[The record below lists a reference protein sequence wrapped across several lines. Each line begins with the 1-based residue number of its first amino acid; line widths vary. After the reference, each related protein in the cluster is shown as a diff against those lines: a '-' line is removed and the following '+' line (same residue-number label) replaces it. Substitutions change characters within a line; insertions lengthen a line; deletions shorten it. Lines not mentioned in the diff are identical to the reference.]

1 MGVRGVAIRGVAV
14 VTRLLAV
21 LAACALAACG
31 GAESDGV
38 DAPPPQD
45 GVDVREVA
53 ASLRVEPDDL
63 AVDGAARLTVR
74 HPRGLAALTLGMD
87 DALELTGVRV
97 NGRAVEATREGDAL
111 SVPLAGGD
119 SSVVEVAYRGRA
131 TAGLFRDDS
140 EGQTVV
146 YTDGWPDRTA
156 GWLPTVHHPSD
167 ASRFRLTLDVPQR
180 FEGVATGR
188 TVLDS
193 IAGDRRHLRFELD
206 GDAPPYTF
214 AFALGDFVTVDDGGG
229 EGPAIRHT
237 LLAGEAGRA
246 RQLGRTGAALD
257 TLAAVLGPYPY
268 ASYTTV
274 QVPMTFAGMENAAAP
289 FLRAELYRTALEGR
303 NAIEEVNFHEL
314 VHQWWGNAVVP
325 ADWRD
330 LWLAEGPATYL
341 TADLYARLDGGT
353 VGRRHL
359 ALMVR
364 QLERRDAR
372 RALVVAYDDPAEVL
386 SPTVYQK
393 GGAVLH
399 TLRLAIGDDAF
410 WQAMRRIQTEHAD
423 RPLSTAAFQ
432 SAFEAASGQDLDVF
446 FDFWVYG
453 DAVPTLDTN
462 WDRAT
467 RTLSWEIAGDAG
479 TLAGV
484 PFELLVLQGDA
495 QTVVA
500 ATDGVAS
507 LPSDSAPD
515 VWPVGVLV
523 EVE

>member
-1 MGVRGVAIRGVAV
+1 MRTLARSVVAV
-14 VTRLLAV
+14 A
-21 LAACALAACG
+21 ALALGACG
-31 GAESDGV
+31 GGVDDDGV

-45 GVDVREVA
+45 DVDVQEVV
-53 ASLRVEPDDL
+53 ASLRVEPERL
-63 AVDGAARLTVR
+63 AIDGTARLTVR
-74 HPRGLAALTLGMD
+74 HARDLATLVLGMD
-87 DALELTGVRV
+87 DALELLGVRV
-97 NGRAVEATREGDAL
+97 DGRPVDAARDGDAL
-111 SVPLAGGD
+111 RVPLAGGD
-119 SSVVEVAYRGRA
+119 TSVVEIAYRGTA
-131 TAGLFRDDS
+131 TAGLYRDDA

-167 ASRFRLTLDVPQR
+167 ASRFELALDVPQR
-180 FEGVATGR
+180 FEGVATGA

-193 IAGDRRHLRFELD
+193 IAGDRRHLRFVLD

-214 AFALGDFVTVDDGGG
+214 AFALGDFVTVDAGG
-229 EGPAIRHT
+229 EGTPIRHT

-246 RQLGRTGAALD
+246 RLLGRTGAALD
-257 TLAAVLGPYPY
+257 TLAALFGPYPY
-268 ASYTTV
+268 ATYATV

-289 FLRAELYRTALEGR
+289 FLRAELYRVELEGR
-303 NAIEEVNFHEL
+303 NAVEEVNFHEL

-341 TADLYARLDGGT
+341 TADLYARLDGPA
-353 VGRRHL
+353 VGRRHY

-372 RALVVAYDDPAEVL
+372 RALVTGYDDPAEML
-386 SPTVYQK
+386 TPTVYQK

-399 TLRLAIGDDAF
+399 TLRLAIGEGPF
-410 WQAMRRIQTEHAD
+410 WDAMRRLQTEHAD
-423 RPLSTAAFQ
+423 LPLSTAAFQ
-432 SAFEAASGQDLDVF
+432 SAFEAASGQDLDAF
-446 FDFWVYG
+446 FDLWVYG
-453 DAVPTLDTN
+453 DTVPTLDTS

-467 RTLSWEIAGDAG
+467 RTLRWEITGDAG

-484 PFELLVLQGDA
+484 PFELLLLQDGL
-495 QTVVA
+495 QTVA
-500 ATDGVAS
+500 RATDGVAS
-507 LPSDSAPD
+507 LPGDRAPD

-523 EVE
+523 EVD